1 MYYLN
6 YLMMLVVHFM
16 ILTLNVVIVCKTR
29 TQITKTQLIYD
40 INILGKLYGRFGQLS
55 IRDAISFSPF
65 GQLVLIQ
72 GFQVS
77 ITFI

>member
-1 MYYLN
+1 
-6 YLMMLVVHFM
+6 MMLVVHFM

-40 INILGKLYGRFGQLS
+40 INVLGKLYGRFGQLS
-55 IRDAISFSPF
+55 VMDAISVSPF